1 MKPVISGVPQ
11 GSVLGSLLFL
21 IYTADLGCNLENKL
35 VQYADDSTLM
45 CSVRS
50 PDDRVAA
57 SDSLC
62 RDLRKIQQWC
72 KRWGMKLNAK
82 KTKNLIV
89 SRSRTVNPPHPQ
101 VLVSGCPIDIE
112 NSDHLTILV
121 VNFDSKF
128 NFIDHLKS
136 VSSVASRKIGII
148 HKAAFIY
155 QDEKVNLSCFRSFVL
170 PLPEYCSPVWM
181 SATDSNLNVL
191 SKIVRNFEVLAFC
204 FQEIVIMI
212 WIIVEI

>member
-1 MKPVISGVPQ
+1 MVIFWISSKYFCVIGNRVLVNGSTIKLKPVISGVPQ
-11 GSVLGSLLFL
+11 GSVLGPLLFL

-57 SDSLC
+57 FDSVC

-72 KRWGMKLNAK
+72 KRWRMKLNAK
-82 KTKNLIV
+82 KTKSLIV

-101 VLVSGCPIDIE
+101 VLVSGCPIN
-112 NSDHLTILV
+112 NSDHLTVLG

-136 VSSVASRKIGII
+136 II
-148 HKAAFIY
+148 
-155 QDEKVNLSCFRSFVL
+155 C
-170 PLPEYCSPVWM
+170 C
-181 SATDSNLNVL
+181 L
-191 SKIVRNFEVLAFC
+191 SKDWNYS
-204 FQEIVIMI
+204 
-212 WIIVEI
+212 